1 MFLFA
6 YLFALYKPEK
16 NVCYNRR
23 SWRCLPSMTWCH
35 VMHFE
40 KYLLL
45 PGSCCLIIQYGAFF
59 LTCVWGR
66 CWLRM
71 VPCVHICAAVC
82 QSRDLLGLCK
92 HVVSSSGIG
101 FSMYR
106 SLPSI
111 SARMRT
117 LHSDRLFP
125 TAHTYGSK
133 IICADRLPPLTSVI
147 IPWYWYIFCGRL
159 F

>member
-1 MFLFA
+1 
-6 YLFALYKPEK
+6 
-16 NVCYNRR
+16 
-23 SWRCLPSMTWCH
+23 
-35 VMHFE
+35 
-40 KYLLL
+40 
-45 PGSCCLIIQYGAFF
+45 
-59 LTCVWGR
+59 
-66 CWLRM
+66 M
-71 VPCVHICAAVC
+71 VPCIHICAAVS

-101 FSMYR
+101 LSMYK

-117 LHSDRLFP
+117 LHFDRLFP

-133 IICADRLPPLTSVI
+133 IICADYFPPLTKPSVI
-147 IPWYWYIFCGRL
+147 IPWYWYIFSRTL